1 MIQLNIASL
10 LFALIVA
17 VSLFA
22 RAEYSDPTTMV
33 NVNKQ
38 TDLFEKSMDD
48 WDSLQDQ
55 IINQKSST
63 LEGVKGKQGLD
74 SISSKSQSEI
84 KSSAGSLSSIKAT
97 DLNSRGTEEL
107 SKDNIMNDIYIDFS
121 RPLNKQHMVDAKKL
135 AKGQDRL
142 MGNLLNKLREIGV
155 DCKTVKGPVEK
166 EPTYYLQIEKTQH
179 KDTVYNK
186 TICEEL
192 RNSYRCTDSVSLT
205 CKRRGKGYGEWEPR
219 KIRFNGHV
227 LHNTK
232 MDWGFAIKWKY
243 KRWGWHISPNHPSS
257 KAFSGP
263 EAQVDSKW
271 RKNPAAIIA
280 DARAYIA
287 LQLGVS
293 IEQIGEHVQFP
304 ASGRGIGNIGGVGCR
319 WRVVWDEYEF
329 GYSYR
334 DAYDTCEEWE
344 EDWTERCDLD
354 KIAAPVSSRSG
365 ERG

>member
-1 MIQLNIASL
+1 MVQLNIASL

-17 VSLFA
+17 VSLSA

-33 NVNKQ
+33 NVNEQ

-48 WDSLQDQ
+48 WDGLQDQ
-55 IINQKSST
+55 IRSQKSST
-63 LEGVKGKQGLD
+63 IEGIEGKQGLD

-84 KSSAGSLSSIKAT
+84 ESSASSLSSIKAT

-107 SKDNIMNDIYIDFS
+107 SKENIMNDIYVDFS

-142 MGNLLNKLREIGV
+142 MDNLLNKLKEIGV

-192 RNSYRCTDSVSLT
+192 CNRYRCTDSVSLT
-205 CKRRGKGYGEWEPR
+205 CKKRG
-219 KIRFNGHV
+219 
-227 LHNTK
+227 
-232 MDWGFAIKWKY
+232 IKWTDWEQKEMPLNGVWIY
-243 KRWGWHISPNHPSS
+243 RAHMGWFYPKKWTDSRYGLLLREGNSIVKAEMRAHI
-257 KAFSGP
+257 
-263 EAQVDSKW
+263 
-271 RKNPAAIIA
+271 AANE
-280 DARAYIA
+280 
-287 LQLGVS
+287 GVPLEN
-293 IEQIGEHVQFP
+293 IHEHVSFG
-304 ASGRGIGNIGGVGCR
+304 GRGEGRTVHADKNMYAFEVYKVHYYLRLGEEI
-319 WRVVWDEYEF
+319 
-329 GYSYR
+329 
-334 DAYDTCEEWE
+334 CEEWE
-344 EDWTERCDLD
+344 EDWDERCDLD